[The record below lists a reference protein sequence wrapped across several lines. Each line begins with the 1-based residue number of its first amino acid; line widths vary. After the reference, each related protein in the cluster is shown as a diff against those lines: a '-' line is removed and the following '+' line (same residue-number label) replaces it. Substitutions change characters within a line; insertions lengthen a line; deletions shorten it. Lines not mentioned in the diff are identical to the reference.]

1 MAAGTVISGGFP
13 GRVAQEVQPNPKCN
27 GCLHFD
33 GQAGRIGAC
42 TIGSKPW
49 NCGDGD
55 AADIGYA
62 PIARG
67 AGKYLGDMSNH
78 GAHAP
83 EVGDQEASDLT
94 GSGSVRPVTFQQVSL
109 GEEHVH
115 FAKSYIAQHDTMQ
128 KSMCRLCKSTNMLGT
143 THSNIGPQVCT
154 CETIT
159 AQTVAKAL
167 AGKLNNLERS
177 ILSMN
182 DLVAFVYA
190 CAKSN
195 FDPAIVKG
203 TFYHQHG
210 KYEVHAAGGGD
221 QHVDFHPRGGGKVT
235 RVATV
240 GSHREARRTAE
251 LHAKRFAAGTGTEHG
266 GAPMHSSD
274 DVKTSKHKK
283 TGTPPGLPSM
293 KDAVS
298 VKSDDEDEIDKSI
311 DNEKHSHIVTGK
323 LAPGGRGASSRSS
336 AHTMGD
342 KLDSK
347 YGASAHSVT
356 RNPNYKPKT
365 LKWEK
370 HGAYGAGAHVA
381 EAGHGRYIRQ
391 PDSGGGHNITYA
403 PHGQGEEGHTHG
415 GHHSTPEAAHAAAQM
430 HHDKQISKS
439 LSGGGEEWV
448 SWEKSLRWSHKT
460 PGAASTS
467 HGKYTVH
474 ANESGGHTVTYTNKE
489 TGKSHAKTFASHRE
503 ALGAVTEHHL
513 KNRPPPKKRGPKK
526 PKAEKPAAGGGE
538 AANPC

>member
-1 MAAGTVISGGFP
+1 MAAGTVVSGGFP

-33 GQAGRIGAC
+33 GQAGRTGAC

-67 AGKYLGDMSNH
+67 AGTYLGDMSNH

-94 GSGSVRPVTFQQVSL
+94 GSGSVRPVIFQQVSL

-115 FAKSYIAQHDTMQ
+115 FAKSYIAQHDTLQ
-128 KSMCRLCKSTNMLGT
+128 KSMCRLCKSVNMLGT

-154 CETIT
+154 CETIS

-167 AGKLNNLERS
+167 AGKLNNLEQS

-195 FDPAIVKG
+195 FNPAIVKG

-298 VKSDDEDEIDKSI
+298 VKSDDEDEIDKSEDGGEPHKGSTI
-311 DNEKHSHIVTGK
+311 TRDRSQFRLTGPDHVHTMHST
-323 LAPGGRGASSRSS
+323 LRGAKEHAARGS
-336 AHTMGD
+336 AH
-342 KLDSK
+342 
-347 YGASAHSVT
+347 YGQVRH
-356 RNPNYKPKT
+356 
-365 LKWEK
+365 LKD
-370 HGAYGAGAHVA
+370 
-381 EAGHGRYIRQ
+381 
-391 PDSGGGHNITYA
+391 P
-403 PHGQGEEGHTHG
+403 
-415 GHHSTPEAAHAAAQM
+415 AAAEKFHASSTAAFQA
-430 HHDKQISKS
+430 SRGVGKS
-439 LSGGGEEWV
+439 FASSDEEPIEKALEDLLWELHEEEDV
-448 SWEKSLRWSHKT
+448 EKSLRWSHKT

-474 ANESGGHTVTYTNKE
+474 ANEGGGHTVTYTNKE

-526 PKAEKPAAGGGE
+526 PKAAEPAAGGGE